1 MQPMFTMV
9 FRQAGANWLGLC
21 LENGVVAQGATKSVA
36 RTRLDEALAL
46 LTAAIDDDP
55 AIYQAPL
62 SIRDLHEF
70 LTYAANDLPAQS
82 YEMQAVY
89 A

>member
-9 FRQAGANWLGLC
+9 FRQSGSTWLGLC
-21 LENGVVAQGATKSVA
+21 LENGVVAQGATKSAA
-36 RTRLDEALAL
+36 RTRLDEALTS
-46 LTAAIDDDP
+46 LTTAVREDP
-55 AIYQAPL
+55 AIYQAPV
-62 SIRDLHEF
+62 SNGELHEF
-70 LTYAANDLPAQS
+70 LTYATDDLPAQS